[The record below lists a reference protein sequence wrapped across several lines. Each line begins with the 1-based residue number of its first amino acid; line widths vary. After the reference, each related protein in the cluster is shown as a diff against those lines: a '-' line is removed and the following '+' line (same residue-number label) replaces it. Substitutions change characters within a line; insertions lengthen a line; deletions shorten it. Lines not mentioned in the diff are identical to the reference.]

1 MPSPYIQSI
10 KNWEIREMVVQFLE
24 AKEMFEKNNKPGKES
39 EYIAFKKLREICDI
53 LFEIKEKH
61 HLIFKQIINPK
72 KRKFE
77 NVNKFTPNE
86 GEINFMNNVGLLFH
100 KVMVARELKYMLNYY
115 TEDSSGYQETRAS
128 LERNLERIALLF
140 KQGTELLL
148 KMLQS
153 HKNNTHL
160 ITYFLEN
167 QKFCEKQ
174 FNANLEDLLKIL
186 TDSGD
191 EEHAYLI
198 TAKYYADSGWFSKAR
213 DMCLKSLEINP
224 QNEDAKSLMIQL
236 Q

>member
-1 MPSPYIQSI
+1 MPSPYITSI

-24 AKEMFEKNNKPGKES
+24 AKEMFEKHNKPSKDS
-39 EYIAFKKLREICDI
+39 EYIAFKILREICDMMFD
-53 LFEIKEKH
+53 LKEKH

-72 KRKFE
+72 TRKFE

-86 GEINFMNNVGLLFH
+86 GEINFMNNLGLLFH

-115 TEDSSGYQETRAS
+115 REDSSGYQETKNA
-128 LERNLERIALLF
+128 LERNLSRIELLF
-140 KQGTELLL
+140 MQGAELLL

-167 QKFCEKQ
+167 QEFCEEH
-174 FNANLEDLLKIL
+174 FNAGLSDLLEIL
-186 TDSGD
+186 TDRGD
-191 EEHAYLI
+191 EEHAYFI
-198 TAKYYADSGWFSKAR
+198 TAKYFADSGWFGKAR